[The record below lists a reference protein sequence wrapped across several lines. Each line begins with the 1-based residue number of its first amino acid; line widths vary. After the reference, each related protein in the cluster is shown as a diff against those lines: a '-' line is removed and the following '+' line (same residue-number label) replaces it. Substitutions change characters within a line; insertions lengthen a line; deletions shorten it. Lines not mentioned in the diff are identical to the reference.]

1 MILKFCKL
9 KVFFTLFVIPINY
22 SYAFE
27 VVGKAIKCDASKFPT
42 RGYPF
47 FFYFDS
53 EKKFN
58 SYFIMNK
65 KIRFHNFD
73 YKQINPGIYDLSF
86 IGFLN
91 KDELV
96 LTHSKYNTKC
106 SYNLLDKKKEIN
118 TQLQKYIDYEK

>member
-1 MILKFCKL
+1 MIFKFYKL
-9 KVFFTLFVIPINY
+9 IFFFILFLISINH
-22 SYAFE
+22 SYGFDIVE
-27 VVGKAIKCDASKFPT
+27 KAIRCDASKFPT

-53 EKKFN
+53 EEKFQ

-65 KIRFHNFD
+65 KIKYHNFD
-73 YKQINPGIYDLSF
+73 YKQIDSGIYDLSF

-96 LTHSKYNTKC
+96 LTHSKYNTKFLC
-106 SYNLLDKKKEIN
+106 NFLDTKK
-118 TQLQKYIDYEK
+118 

>member
-1 MILKFCKL
+1 
-9 KVFFTLFVIPINY
+9 
-22 SYAFE
+22 
-27 VVGKAIKCDASKFPT
+27 
-42 RGYPF
+42 
-47 FFYFDS
+47 
-53 EKKFN
+53 
-58 SYFIMNK
+58 MNK

-73 YKQINPGIYDLSF
+73 YKQINPDIYDLSF

-106 SYNLLDKKKEIN
+106 LCNLLDKKKEIN